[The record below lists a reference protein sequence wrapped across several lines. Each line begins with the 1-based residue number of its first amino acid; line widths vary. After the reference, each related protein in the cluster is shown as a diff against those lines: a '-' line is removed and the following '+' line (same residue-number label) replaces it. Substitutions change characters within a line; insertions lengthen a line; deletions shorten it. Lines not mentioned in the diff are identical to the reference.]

1 NFNITFEPKSCS
13 TSADLTTCTYTELY
27 SDILASGVSKHL
39 YTIKNLSDKAGNAAS
54 DHALELLL
62 PPPGSVHIE
71 ITSPKNDGI
80 IRGAELS
87 MDFKVK
93 VGEQSILENLIA
105 TVDGQSYNLKDNPD
119 NFSRFNDCGD
129 NYSCSTF
136 KAPLRD
142 TLDGQVIN

>member
-1 NFNITFEPKSCS
+1 
-13 TSADLTTCTYTELY
+13 
-27 SDILASGVSKHL
+27 
-39 YTIKNLSDKAGNAAS
+39 
-54 DHALELLL
+54 
-62 PPPGSVHIE
+62 
-71 ITSPKNDGI
+71 
-80 IRGAELS
+80 

-142 TLDGQVIN
+142 TLDGQVINPSIQALDVWGESSSADVDVMVDNSKPIIDIDVTVSESPADPNLVRLLFSIRDEGSGISSVKYMDHP